1 MDPGVV
7 FVAPNEEN
15 ADDEGIEIPLEED
28 RTCDIKVVQSQF
40 ANAVGLRFRAP
51 DTGRMR
57 ALKMDENGKLYPP
70 PQGWEGLTFI
80 VVMDK
85 KRTREEEG
93 GKIESENKKVS
104 SGVTSEKL
112 GDLII
117 LGLSYKATE
126 ADVKE
131 YFEGYGEIKS
141 CEIKKDYSGNSRGFG
156 FISFVSD
163 ESAKRVM
170 NETYHNITG
179 RKCEVRIPKRTEP
192 ERKLFVGRLPRGT
205 NEEDLKE
212 YFSTFGPL
220 ADVYIPRP
228 HRGFAFITFE
238 KGDDAEVVLKQKHFM
253 KDSPLNV
260 TIPDPPAK
268 KQKFGEHEHFASAE
282 RGGPAGAKP
291 FGGYRQ
297 DSSSYYPPY
306 GQQQGFGYGSQQG
319 YNSHSSGYQY
329 NNPPPGQSL
338 PMQVEDSSRSGLDIN
353 ESELEF
359 LDAIVKKV
367 KSSRKANLGH
377 TTPQWN

>member
-15 ADDEGIEIPLEED
+15 ADDDGIEIPLEED

-51 DTGRMR
+51 ETGRMR

-80 VVMDK
+80 VVLDK

-93 GKIESENKKVS
+93 GKVESENKKLS
-104 SGVTSEKL
+104 SGAGSDKL

-126 ADVKE
+126 SDVKE

-170 NETYHNITG
+170 NETYHNIAG

-205 NEEDLKE
+205 NEEDLRE

-238 KGDDAEVVLKQKHFM
+238 KGDDAEVVLKQKHFL
-253 KDSPLNV
+253 KDAPLNV

-268 KQKFGEHEHFASAE
+268 KQKFGEHEQFGSGE
-282 RGGPAGAKP
+282 RSGPPGGKP

-306 GQQQGFGYGSQQG
+306 GQQQGFGYGNQQG

-329 NNPPPGQSL
+329 NNPAPGQSL
-338 PMQVEDSSRSGLDIN
+338 PMQVEDSARSGLDIN

-367 KSSRKANLGH
+367 KSSRKANINQQA
-377 TTPQWN
+377 QWN

>member
-1 MDPGVV
+1 MDSGVV

-15 ADDEGIEIPLEED
+15 ADEEGIEIPLEED
-28 RTCDIKVVQSQF
+28 STCCLKVVQSQF

-70 PQGWEGLTFI
+70 AQGWNSLTFI
-80 VVMDK
+80 VVVDK

-93 GKIESENKKVS
+93 SRVQENDNKKPS
-104 SGVTSEKL
+104 SGAPEKI
-112 GDLII
+112 GDMII

-126 ADVKE
+126 DDVKE
-131 YFEGYGEIKS
+131 YFETYGEIKS
-141 CEIKKDYSGNSRGFG
+141 CEIKKDYAGNSRGFG

-163 ESAKRVM
+163 DSAKRVLT
-170 NETYHNITG
+170 ETYHNVSG

-205 NEEDLKE
+205 NEEDLTE
-212 YFSTFGPL
+212 YFSTFGSL

-238 KGDDAEVVLKQKHFM
+238 KGDDADVVLKQKHFL
-253 KDSPLNV
+253 KDAPLNV

-268 KQKFGEHEHFASAE
+268 KQKFADGDQFD
-282 RGGPAGAKP
+282 RKP
-291 FGGYRQ
+291 FGQYGR
-297 DSSSYYPPY
+297 DSSTYYPPTGTPY
-306 GQQQGFGYGSQQG
+306 GQQGYGGYGSQQG
-319 YNSHSSGYQY
+319 YSGSHGAPGYQY
-329 NNPPPGQSL
+329 NSSGNATATQS
-338 PMQVEDSSRSGLDIN
+338 MQVEDGSSARQELDAN
-353 ESELEF
+353 EIEF

-367 KSSRKANLGH
+367 KGNRKPVG
-377 TTPQWN
+377 QWN